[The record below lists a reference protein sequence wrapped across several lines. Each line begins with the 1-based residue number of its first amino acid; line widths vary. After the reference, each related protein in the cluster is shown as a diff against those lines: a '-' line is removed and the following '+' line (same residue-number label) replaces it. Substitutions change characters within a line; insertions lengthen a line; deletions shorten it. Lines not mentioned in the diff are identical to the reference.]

1 MVGLVKMLR
10 VSRHW
15 GSNPRLFDS
24 PSSSQPTVPQE
35 YSGGEAD
42 VVWPGTYHTTP
53 PFLFLTGP

>member
-15 GSNPRLFDS
+15 GSNPRLYDS

-35 YSGGEAD
+35 YSGSEAD
-42 VVWPGTYHTTP
+42 VGWPGAYHTTV
-53 PFLFLTGP
+53 PFLLLIDP